1 MGDKHGLFELLHLNV
16 AVYFK
21 YISSEKEEKVGRGT
35 GTWVK
40 EKKRERAEGDKSSGV
55 DR

>member
-35 GTWVK
+35 DLGK
-40 EKKRERAEGDKSSGV
+40 REKKGESRGR
-55 DR
+55 